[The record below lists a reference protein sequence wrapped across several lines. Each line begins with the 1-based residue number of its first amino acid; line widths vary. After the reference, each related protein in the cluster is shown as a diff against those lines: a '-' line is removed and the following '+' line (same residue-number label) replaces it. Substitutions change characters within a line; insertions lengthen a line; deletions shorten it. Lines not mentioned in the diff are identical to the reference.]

1 MCKFIRI
8 KSYKALQNNEKYSK
22 YIEKINELYQKY
34 SQFLF
39 DDFFVTFSNESENF
53 ITIFVP
59 YFWLITDRNDNF
71 AGFVF
76 LDDFVGN
83 GNKFFSAEVSV
94 CFEKKYW
101 GSFVRY
107 CSKIFFKMCFDV
119 FGFYKIK
126 AQFYPQNRFAQR
138 LITDCGF
145 EYEVTLPKETLRQ
158 GQIQNIVVCS
168 LYRKYYYN

>member
-59 YFWLITDRNDNF
+59 YFWIITDRNDNF

-76 LDDFVGN
+76 LTILLETETNFLVRKFLFVLRKNIGAVLSDIVQ
-83 GNKFFSAEVSV
+83 KFFSKCVLTFSV
-94 CFEKKYW
+94 FTKLRLNFIRKTDLLKGSSRIADLNMKLPCRKK
-101 GSFVRY
+101 
-107 CSKIFFKMCFDV
+107 
-119 FGFYKIK
+119 
-126 AQFYPQNRFAQR
+126 P
-138 LITDCGF
+138 
-145 EYEVTLPKETLRQ
+145 
-158 GQIQNIVVCS
+158 
-168 LYRKYYYN
+168 

>member
-39 DDFFVTFSNESENF
+39 DDFFVTSSNKSENF

-59 YFWLITDRNDNF
+59 YFWIITDRNDNF

-107 CSKIFFKMCFDV
+107 CSKFLMFSV
-119 FGFYKIK
+119 FTKL
-126 AQFYPQNRFAQR
+126 R
-138 LITDCGF
+138 LNFIRKTDLLKGSSRIADLNMK
-145 EYEVTLPKETLRQ
+145 LP
-158 GQIQNIVVCS
+158 C
-168 LYRKYYYN
+168 RKKP